1 MASPTNRN
9 TIMAKLLTII
19 AVCLL
24 TGCASVPQTV
34 TLCAACVSS
43 PDTFKGINQ
52 D

>member
-1 MASPTNRN
+1 MDTSTNRN
-9 TIMAKLLTII
+9 TIMAKILIVFI
-19 AVCLL
+19 AALM

-34 TLCAACVSS
+34 ALCAACVSS